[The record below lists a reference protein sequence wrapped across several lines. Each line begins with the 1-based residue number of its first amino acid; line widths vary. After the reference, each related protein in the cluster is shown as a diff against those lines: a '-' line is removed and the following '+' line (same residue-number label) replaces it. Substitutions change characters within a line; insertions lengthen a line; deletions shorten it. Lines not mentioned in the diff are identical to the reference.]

1 MSSAAPRPLAEVLRD
16 EMIMRDRIVAVLRDG
31 PKTIPEIA
39 EILAAPSREVT
50 LWVMAMRRYG
60 RLEEMPKPKADDYFR
75 YKLMEGHKDG
85 VAH

>member
-1 MSSAAPRPLAEVLRD
+1 VSSAAPRPLAEVLRD
-16 EMIMRDRIVAVLRDG
+16 EMIMRDRIADALRDG

-39 EILAAPSREVT
+39 ALLGAPTREVT
-50 LWVMAMRRYG
+50 QWVMAMRRYG
-60 RLEEMPKPKADDYFR
+60 RLEEMPKPKVDDYFR